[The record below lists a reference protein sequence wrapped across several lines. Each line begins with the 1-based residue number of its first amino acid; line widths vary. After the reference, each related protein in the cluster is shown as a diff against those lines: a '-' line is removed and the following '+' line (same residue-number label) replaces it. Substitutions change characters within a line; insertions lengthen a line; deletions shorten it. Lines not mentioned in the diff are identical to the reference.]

1 MPVRSPALVTSFP
14 PLDISADGR
23 LLAACVLVGAA
34 TRELERELVSGE
46 GRQLGGSIPRAIG
59 CNVVALQPG
68 GAERG
73 PHNSLS
79 SMFLVRAAHKRHLH
93 VMWKMEV
100 GWQLQLFPEGP
111 DRAGSVTAPTGFCG
125 SNRSITGAGSKWAE
139 APAQWDLFL
148 QLFQTLSCRSW

>member
-59 CNVVALQPG
+59 CNEVALQPG

-73 PHNSLS
+73 PPQLPFFRVSGEGCLQEASARDVEDGGGVAAATIPRGPRQGRFGHS
-79 SMFLVRAAHKRHLH
+79 SHWGL
-93 VMWKMEV
+93 WI
-100 GWQLQLFPEGP
+100 Q
-111 DRAGSVTAPTGFCG
+111 
-125 SNRSITGAGSKWAE
+125 
-139 APAQWDLFL
+139 
-148 QLFQTLSCRSW
+148 